1 MKSAMRFARP
11 VASVAAIASLLSPLP
26 AAAQMSPNMGPYLGP
41 IPPVYRYVD
50 PPGPRGYMRAPRHT
64 HRHDAEDD
72 AAKAPQDGD
81 KSDVPKAPNAAESDN
96 GDRM

>member
-1 MKSAMRFARP
+1 MKSPMPHAS
-11 VASVAAIASLLSPLP
+11 VASVVALACLLAPHP
-26 AAAQMSPNMGPYLGP
+26 AAAQMSPDMGPYFGP

-64 HRHDAEDD
+64 HRHEQDAT
-72 AAKAPQDGD
+72 KTPPYNGD
-81 KSDVPKAPNAAESDN
+81 KRDIPKAPESDN